1 MTKNSVLKRLRR
13 FDQSWIYLVLVF
25 FAIVYLFPILWVILS
40 SFKDGSELFR
50 WPPTLLP
57 EDPTVQ
63 NYVQA
68 FEKGDFGRFFLNSC
82 LVTIAA
88 TILTIII
95 NTMAGYAFAK
105 YRFKGDTF
113 LFLFFISTLMLPLE
127 VLMIP
132 IFQVIKVF
140 GMYNSFWGLIIPPAA
155 TPTGVFLLRQ
165 YFLTVPKDLMEAARI
180 DGASETKIFLKLMLP
195 IAKPAM
201 SVLAIFSFLWRWNDY
216 IWPLLVI
223 RDTEKYT
230 VQLALANFAGQHT
243 VDWNSM
249 LAMSVVTMIP
259 VLILFLLFQKQ
270 FIKGMVTAGMKE

>member
-1 MTKNSVLKRLRR
+1 MNKTARKLHADQVL
-13 FDQSWIYLVLVF
+13 IYVVLIAV
-25 FAIVYLFPILWVILS
+25 AAVYLFPILWIIIS

-50 WPPTLLP
+50 WPPTLWP
-57 EDPTVQ
+57 EEPTLQ
-63 NYVQA
+63 NYIQA
-68 FEKGDFGRFFLNSC
+68 FQAGNFVRYFANSAF
-82 LVTIAA
+82 VTVAA
-88 TILTIII
+88 TIITVII

-113 LFLFFISTLMLPLE
+113 LFVFFIATLMLPLE

-132 IFQVIKVF
+132 IFQVIKEF
-140 GMYNSFWGLIIPPAA
+140 HMYNSFWGLIIPPAA
-155 TPTGVFLLRQ
+155 TPAGVFLLRQ

-180 DGASETKIFLKLMLP
+180 DGASEVRIFVRLMLP
-195 IAKPAM
+195 AAKPAM

-216 IWPLLVI
+216 MWPLLVI

-230 VQLALANFAGQHT
+230 VQLALANFAGQYT

-270 FIKGMVTAGMKE
+270 FVKGMVTAGMKE

>member
-1 MTKNSVLKRLRR
+1 MNKTARKLHADQVL
-13 FDQSWIYLVLVF
+13 IYVVLIAV
-25 FAIVYLFPILWVILS
+25 AAVYLFPILWIIIS

-50 WPPTLLP
+50 WPPTLWP
-57 EDPTVQ
+57 EEPTLQ
-63 NYVQA
+63 NYIQA
-68 FEKGDFGRFFLNSC
+68 FQAGNFVRYFANSAF
-82 LVTIAA
+82 VTIAA
-88 TILTIII
+88 TIITVII

-113 LFLFFISTLMLPLE
+113 LFVFFIATLMLPLE

-132 IFQVIKVF
+132 IFQVIKEF
-140 GMYNSFWGLIIPPAA
+140 HMYNSFWGLIIPPAA
-155 TPTGVFLLRQ
+155 TPAGVFLLRQ

-180 DGASETKIFLKLMLP
+180 DGASEVRIFVRLMLP
-195 IAKPAM
+195 AAKPAM

-216 IWPLLVI
+216 MWPLLVI

-230 VQLALANFAGQHT
+230 VQLALANFAGQYT

-270 FIKGMVTAGMKE
+270 FVKGMVTAGMKE

>member
-1 MTKNSVLKRLRR
+1 MNKTARKLHADQVL
-13 FDQSWIYLVLVF
+13 IYVVLIAV
-25 FAIVYLFPILWVILS
+25 AVVYLFPILWIIIS

-50 WPPTLLP
+50 WPPTLWP
-57 EDPTVQ
+57 EEPTLQ
-63 NYVQA
+63 NYIQA
-68 FEKGDFGRFFLNSC
+68 FQAGNFVRYFANSAF
-82 LVTIAA
+82 VTIAA
-88 TILTIII
+88 TIITVII

-113 LFLFFISTLMLPLE
+113 LFVFFIATLMLPLE

-132 IFQVIKVF
+132 IFQVIKEF
-140 GMYNSFWGLIIPPAA
+140 HMYNSFWGLIIPPAA
-155 TPTGVFLLRQ
+155 TPAGVFLLRQ

-180 DGASETKIFLKLMLP
+180 DGASEVRIFVRLMLP
-195 IAKPAM
+195 AAKPAM

-216 IWPLLVI
+216 MWPLLVI

-230 VQLALANFAGQHT
+230 VQLALANFAGQYT

-270 FIKGMVTAGMKE
+270 FVKGMVTAGMKE